1 MVMTTASI
9 SEAIVSPIAELE
21 STEHGVRPHRLPLWL
36 RNQFPDPQLMAMEA
50 QPSGV
55 RLEFRSRATRIE
67 LVSQSLRV
75 SYAGADRPRGR
86 IDLVVDGTLLRTD
99 VLTAGDDVH
108 IDLLAGTS
116 ELRSGSTHLTVFAGL
131 GTTDKKIDI
140 WLPHNE
146 SLELISLATDAPI
159 TPVEKHGPVWVHYG
173 SSISQGSNAV
183 GPTGI
188 WPVVTARSTGLE
200 LRNLGFGGSALLDPS
215 VARVIR
221 DAPADVISVKMGINI
236 VNLDAMRLRTLIP
249 ALHGFLDTIRDGHP
263 TTPILLVSPI
273 FCGIHENTPG
283 PGSIDPAT
291 IGTDQVR
298 FTATGNEGDT
308 GLGRLT
314 LQVIRGAMEAVVT
327 SRRDPQTRYLDGL
340 HLYGPADAETH
351 PLPDALHPDTGTHM
365 LIGQRFAQRLVDVEI
380 STTDPAHGNGKG
392 QSCQSD

>member
-1 MVMTTASI
+1 MVLTTTSI
-9 SEAIVSPIAELE
+9 SEAFVSPIAELE
-21 STEHGVRPHRLPLWL
+21 TTERGVRPHRLPGWL
-36 RNQFPDPQLMAMEA
+36 RKQFPDPQLLAMEA

-55 RLEFRSRATRIE
+55 RLAFHSRATRIE
-67 LVSQSLRV
+67 LVSHALRV

-86 IDLVVDGTLLRTD
+86 IDLTVDGTLRRSD

-116 ELRSGSTHLTVFAGL
+116 ESRSGSTHLTVFADL
-131 GTTDKKIDI
+131 GTGDKEIEI

-146 SLELISLATDAPI
+146 ALEVISLATDAPI
-159 TPVEKHGPVWVHYG
+159 TPVQKSAPVWVHHG

-183 GPTGI
+183 SPTGT
-188 WPVVTARSTGLE
+188 WPVVAARSVGLE
-200 LRNLGFGGSALLDPS
+200 LQNLGFGGSALLDPS
-215 VARVIR
+215 IARVIR

-263 TTPILLVSPI
+263 RTPILLVSPI

-298 FTATGNEGDT
+298 FTATGDDADT
-308 GLGRLT
+308 RLGRLT

-327 SRRDPQTRYLDGL
+327 GRRDPQLHYIDGL
-340 HLYGPADAETH
+340 DLYRPADAETH
-351 PLPDALHPDTGTHM
+351 PLPDALHPDTETHALM
-365 LIGQRFAQRLVDVEI
+365 GERFAQRLADMQLSI
-380 STTDPAHGNGKG
+380 TDPTQSNGNGT
-392 QSCQSD
+392 SCRSN